1 MSIEVISIGSE
12 LLSGRTINTNA
23 ARIGELL
30 RASGLALTRVTTLP
44 DDLDTIRSVARAAAA
59 RADAVIVT
67 GGLGPTHDDIT
78 SEALAPLGRRGEAIP
93 NHLGT
98 APGIVI
104 DDAIFALPG
113 VPSQME
119 PMLIESVIPQ
129 LERRVTTRL
138 HTAVLYLCCIVERE
152 VELPHHPDVAI
163 GICPSYGTVSLYLS
177 SHSERALAEV
187 REHLLERYA
196 SNVYSTSERSLP
208 LAVGSLLRRQGV
220 TIACAESCTGGAL
233 TAALTSVAGA
243 SDYVVG
249 GLVAYTN
256 GMKERLLGVR
266 SETLKRYGAVSGE
279 AVREMAEG
287 VLERLGVDCA
297 VAISGIAGPSGGSDE
312 KPVGTVWMATGTR
325 EVVTVEQ
332 IAALNRSRRDIITF
346 TVNTALGRV
355 WQQRTR

>member
-1 MSIEVISIGSE
+1 MSIEVVSIGSE

-30 RASGLALTRVTTLP
+30 RGSGLALTRVTTLP
-44 DDLDTIRSVARAAAA
+44 DDLETIRSVVRGAAQ
-59 RADAVIVT
+59 RSDAVVVT

-78 SEALAPLGRRGEAIP
+78 LEAIGSLGKGGKAIP

-119 PMLIESVIPQ
+119 PMLVESVIPR
-129 LERRVTTRL
+129 LEKRVKTRL

-152 VELPHHPDVAI
+152 VELPYNPDVTI

-196 SNVYSTSERSLP
+196 RNVYSTSERGLP
-208 LAVGSLLRRQGV
+208 LAVGTLLRQRGV
-220 TIACAESCTGGAL
+220 TIGCAESCTGGAL

-249 GLVAYTN
+249 GLVAYTD

-266 SETLKRYGAVSGE
+266 SETLERYGAVSGE
-279 AVREMAEG
+279 TVREMAEG

-297 VAISGIAGPSGGSDE
+297 VAISGIAGPDGGSEE
-312 KPVGTVWMATGTR
+312 KPVGTVWLAIGTR
-325 EVVTVEQ
+325 DGVAIQQ

-346 TVNTALGRV
+346 TVNTALGSV
-355 WQQRTR
+355 WQQHTR